1 MALETFTNP
10 RTRQEEN
17 IISGIV
23 EAVYFNEL
31 KNIKTYTNN
40 GRSWTPTHSVTLIID
55 GDRVQLGLT
64 DKSVVRAKDLKGN
77 YQDLVRGVE
86 VTIPVNVGS
95 YDGKPQYSGK
105 ASETTIVDSSG
116 AVEQVDN
123 SSKGGNK
130 SFSDPKRMEGIAVG
144 HAVNVA
150 INVVGSLDNPE
161 AIIDAAKE
169 AHTLTT
175 RLKEKYASENTGMSE
190 YDVGARVGQ
199 AILSASHFADDV
211 KGIEALA
218 IQTLNIIVPEVEAFV
233 KGASEETK
241 DEPEKATTKKT
252 TAKKAVKKTTP
263 KKEVEDNPDEGVG
276 EEDYPF

>member
-64 DKSVVRAKDLKGN
+64 DKDVVRAKDLNGN
-77 YQDLVRGVE
+77 YQDLVKGVE

-105 ASETTIVDSSG
+105 VSETTIVDNSG
-116 AVEQVDN
+116 AVEQVDT
-123 SSKGGNK
+123 SKGGKQN
-130 SFSDPKRMEGIAVG
+130 FNNPKRMEGIAVG

-161 AIIDAAKE
+161 AIIEAAKE
-169 AHTLTT
+169 AHTLTNKI
-175 RLKEKYASENTGMSE
+175 KEAFAKEHPDLAE
-190 YDVGARVGQ
+190 YELGARVGQ
-199 AILSASHFADDV
+199 AILSSSHYVDSVQD
-211 KGIEALA
+211 IEELAL
-218 IQTLNIIVPEVEAFV
+218 QTLNVIIPEVEEFV
-233 KGASEETK
+233 KGGGEEDVK
-241 DEPEKATTKKT
+241 KAPTTKKT
-252 TAKKAVKKTTP
+252 TSKKAVKKSPP
-263 KKEVEDNPDEGVG
+263 KEEVEEQEPEFDE
-276 EEDYPF
+276 DDSPF